1 MYESLLDAEKSR
13 RLVNP
18 ARRPFNFSKRSDGCL
33 VDYNMSLA
41 IAPLGAEFVV
51 SEGRNIPKGEQYL
64 LKFPA
69 IRNPGFGF
77 DSSLVTAN
85 LALGLVGKKPFFS
98 VFAEAQNLS
107 ALSQRLAGQVVQS
120 IALECARSHVVG
132 SLPHAAAAQGRERRQ
147 H

>member
-1 MYESLLDAEKSR
+1 
-13 RLVNP
+13 
-18 ARRPFNFSKRSDGCL
+18 
-33 VDYNMSLA
+33 MSLA

-51 SEGRNIPKGEQYL
+51 SERRNIAKGEQYL

-77 DSSLVTAN
+77 DSSLVAAN

-120 IALECARSHVVG
+120 IALECARRQSSEACLTQAPRKAASVVNAE
-132 SLPHAAAAQGRERRQ
+132 LDFYFHRGRRTSDLGLQ
-147 H
+147 ASAF